1 MKKENIYGYIFALA
15 IYLRLI
21 LEKKNALKSNFSEF
35 IRGNLHNIYG
45 EDRDLLVYH
54 VILLICLYVAFYT
67 VSIRMI
73 SLEIDNFR
81 NIVCFKSK
89 GIFQLYKRT
98 ICFFSKKLLFDSCS
112 MMIVISIGYMFIKDD
127 YIYLLKSF
135 RKPDIFNAEKIL
147 VENIVEIFAK
157 KFNGSVLLMSHNIFK
172 ERKTIKNHP
181 NYKIHFYLKNETEE
195 YYGWGYEIPMEEAEE
210 VEKKIKEF

>member
-1 MKKENIYGYIFALA
+1 MKKENIYGYIFALV

-98 ICFFSKKLLFDSCS
+98 IYFFSKKFVFDSCA
-112 MMIVISIGYMFIKDD
+112 MMIVISIGYMFIEND
-127 YIYLLKSF
+127 YIFMNYMSGLIDLIKLPIIMLLATLICVVF
-135 RKPDIFNAEKIL
+135 IFNKVMMFCIFYFSIL
-147 VENIVEIFAK
+147 IYIVFVNSLSLSIVVIYSGAIALIVLAVIVIIF
-157 KFNGSVLLMSHNIFK
+157 NS
-172 ERKTIKNHP
+172 
-181 NYKIHFYLKNETEE
+181 
-195 YYGWGYEIPMEEAEE
+195 WE
-210 VEKKIKEF
+210 V

>member
-21 LEKKNALKSNFSEF
+21 LEKKNTLKSNFSEF

-45 EDRDLLVYH
+45 EDRDLLLYH
-54 VILLICLYVAFYT
+54 VILLICLYTAFYT
-67 VSIRMI
+67 VSIRII

-98 ICFFSKKLLFDSCS
+98 ICFFSKKLIFDSCA
-112 MMIVISIGYMFIKDD
+112 MIIVISICYMFIKNDCIFMNYMSGLID
-127 YIYLLKSF
+127 LIKLPIIMLLATLICVVFKFNKVMMFCIFYFSILMYIVFVNSLSLTIVIIYSGVIALIVLVVIVI
-135 RKPDIFNAEKIL
+135 IFN
-147 VENIVEIFAK
+147 
-157 KFNGSVLLMSHNIFK
+157 S
-172 ERKTIKNHP
+172 
-181 NYKIHFYLKNETEE
+181 
-195 YYGWGYEIPMEEAEE
+195 WE
-210 VEKKIKEF
+210 V

>member
-1 MKKENIYGYIFALA
+1 MKKENIYGYIFALV

-98 ICFFSKKLLFDSCS
+98 ICFFSKKLIFDSCA
-112 MMIVISIGYMFIKDD
+112 MMIVISIGYMFIEND
-127 YIYLLKSF
+127 YIFMNYMSGLIDLIKLLIIMLLATLICVVFKFNKVMMFCIFYFSIIYIVF
-135 RKPDIFNAEKIL
+135 VNSLSLTIVIIYSGAIALIVLAVIVIIFN
-147 VENIVEIFAK
+147 
-157 KFNGSVLLMSHNIFK
+157 S
-172 ERKTIKNHP
+172 
-181 NYKIHFYLKNETEE
+181 
-195 YYGWGYEIPMEEAEE
+195 WE
-210 VEKKIKEF
+210 V

>member
-1 MKKENIYGYIFALA
+1 MKKENIYGYIFALV

-21 LEKKNALKSNFSEF
+21 LEKKNPLKSNFSEF

-89 GIFQLYKRT
+89 GIFQLFKIT
-98 ICFFSKKLLFDSCS
+98 ICFFSKKFIIDSCA
-112 MMIVISIGYMFIKDD
+112 MMIVISIGYMFID
-127 YIYLLKSF
+127 YMSGLIDLIKLPIIMLLATLICVVF
-135 RKPDIFNAEKIL
+135 
-147 VENIVEIFAK
+147 
-157 KFNGSVLLMSHNIFK
+157 KFNKVMMFCIFYFSILIYIVFVNSLSLTIVIIYSGAIALIVLAVIVIILNS
-172 ERKTIKNHP
+172 
-181 NYKIHFYLKNETEE
+181 
-195 YYGWGYEIPMEEAEE
+195 WE
-210 VEKKIKEF
+210 V

>member
-1 MKKENIYGYIFALA
+1 MKKENIYGYIFALV

-21 LEKKNALKSNFSEF
+21 LEKKNPLKSNFSEF

-89 GIFQLYKRT
+89 GIFQLFKRT
-98 ICFFSKKLLFDSCS
+98 ICFFSKKFIIDSCA
-112 MMIVISIGYMFIKDD
+112 MMIVISIGYMFIEND
-127 YIYLLKSF
+127 YIFMNYMSGLIDLIKLPIIMLLATLICVVF
-135 RKPDIFNAEKIL
+135 IFNKVMMFCIFYFSIL
-147 VENIVEIFAK
+147 IYIVFVNSLSLTIVIIYSGAIALI
-157 KFNGSVLLMSHNIFK
+157 VLAVIVIILNS
-172 ERKTIKNHP
+172 
-181 NYKIHFYLKNETEE
+181 
-195 YYGWGYEIPMEEAEE
+195 WE
-210 VEKKIKEF
+210 V

>member
-1 MKKENIYGYIFALA
+1 M
-15 IYLRLI
+15 
-21 LEKKNALKSNFSEF
+21 KSNFSEF

-98 ICFFSKKLLFDSCS
+98 ICFFSKIFFFDSCA
-112 MMIVISIGYMFIKDD
+112 MLIVISIGYMFIEKD
-127 YIYLLKSF
+127 YIFTNYTSGLIDLIKLPIIMLLVTLICVVFKFNKVMMFCIFYFSILIYIVF
-135 RKPDIFNAEKIL
+135 INSLSLTIVIIYSGAIALIVLAVIVIIFN
-147 VENIVEIFAK
+147 
-157 KFNGSVLLMSHNIFK
+157 S
-172 ERKTIKNHP
+172 
-181 NYKIHFYLKNETEE
+181 
-195 YYGWGYEIPMEEAEE
+195 WE
-210 VEKKIKEF
+210 V

>member
-1 MKKENIYGYIFALA
+1 MKKENIYGYIFALV

-98 ICFFSKKLLFDSCS
+98 ICFFSKKFFFDSCA
-112 MMIVISIGYMFIKDD
+112 MMIVISIGYMFIEND
-127 YIYLLKSF
+127 YYTSGLIDLIKLPIIMLLVTLICVVFKFNKVMMFCIFYFSILIYIVFVNSLSLSIVIIYSGAIALIVLAVIVI
-135 RKPDIFNAEKIL
+135 IFN
-147 VENIVEIFAK
+147 
-157 KFNGSVLLMSHNIFK
+157 S
-172 ERKTIKNHP
+172 
-181 NYKIHFYLKNETEE
+181 
-195 YYGWGYEIPMEEAEE
+195 WE
-210 VEKKIKEF
+210 V

>member
-1 MKKENIYGYIFALA
+1 MKKENIYGYIFALV

-98 ICFFSKKLLFDSCS
+98 ICFFSKKFIFDSCA
-112 MMIVISIGYMFIKDD
+112 MMIVISIGYMFIEND
-127 YIYLLKSF
+127 YIFTNYTSGLIDLIKLPIIMLLVTLICVVLKFNKVMMFCIFYFSILIYIVF
-135 RKPDIFNAEKIL
+135 VNSLSLTVVIIYSGAIALIVLAGIVIIFN
-147 VENIVEIFAK
+147 
-157 KFNGSVLLMSHNIFK
+157 S
-172 ERKTIKNHP
+172 
-181 NYKIHFYLKNETEE
+181 
-195 YYGWGYEIPMEEAEE
+195 WE
-210 VEKKIKEF
+210 V

>member
-1 MKKENIYGYIFALA
+1 MNIYGYIIALV

-54 VILLICLYVAFYT
+54 VILLICLYITFYT

-73 SLEIDNFR
+73 SVEIDNFR
-81 NIVCFKSK
+81 STICFKSK

-98 ICFFSKKLLFDSCS
+98 ICFFSKKMIFDSCA
-112 MMIVISIGYMFIKDD
+112 MMIVISIGYMFIKND
-127 YIYLLKSF
+127 YIFMNYISGLIDLIKLPIIMLLATLICVVFKFNKVMMFCIFYFSILIYIVF
-135 RKPDIFNAEKIL
+135 VNSLSLTIVIIYSGAIALIVLAVIVIIFN
-147 VENIVEIFAK
+147 
-157 KFNGSVLLMSHNIFK
+157 S
-172 ERKTIKNHP
+172 
-181 NYKIHFYLKNETEE
+181 
-195 YYGWGYEIPMEEAEE
+195 WE
-210 VEKKIKEF
+210 V

>member
-1 MKKENIYGYIFALA
+1 MKKENIYGYIFALV

-89 GIFQLYKRT
+89 GIFQLFKIT
-98 ICFFSKKLLFDSCS
+98 ICFFSKKFIIDSCA
-112 MMIVISIGYMFIKDD
+112 MMIVISIGYMFIEND
-127 YIYLLKSF
+127 YIFMNYMSGLIDLIKLPIIMLLATLICVVFKFNKVMMFCIFYFSILIYIVF
-135 RKPDIFNAEKIL
+135 VNSLSLSIVVIYSGAIALIVLAVIVIIFN
-147 VENIVEIFAK
+147 
-157 KFNGSVLLMSHNIFK
+157 S
-172 ERKTIKNHP
+172 
-181 NYKIHFYLKNETEE
+181 
-195 YYGWGYEIPMEEAEE
+195 WE
-210 VEKKIKEF
+210 V

>member
-1 MKKENIYGYIFALA
+1 MKKENIYGYIFALV

-21 LEKKNALKSNFSEF
+21 LEKKNPLKSNFSEF

-89 GIFQLYKRT
+89 GIFQLFKIT
-98 ICFFSKKLLFDSCS
+98 ICFFSKKFIIDSCA
-112 MMIVISIGYMFIKDD
+112 MMIVISIGYMFIEND
-127 YIYLLKSF
+127 YIFMNYMSGLIDLIKLPIIMLLATLICVVF
-135 RKPDIFNAEKIL
+135 IFNKVMMFCIFYFSIL
-147 VENIVEIFAK
+147 IYIVFVNSLSLTIVIIYSGAIALI
-157 KFNGSVLLMSHNIFK
+157 VLAVIVIILNS
-172 ERKTIKNHP
+172 
-181 NYKIHFYLKNETEE
+181 
-195 YYGWGYEIPMEEAEE
+195 WE
-210 VEKKIKEF
+210 V

>member
-21 LEKKNALKSNFSEF
+21 LEKKNTLKSNFSEF

-45 EDRDLLVYH
+45 EDRDLLLYH
-54 VILLICLYVAFYT
+54 VILLICLYTAFYT
-67 VSIRMI
+67 VSIRII

-98 ICFFSKKLLFDSCS
+98 ICFFSKKLIFDSCA
-112 MMIVISIGYMFIKDD
+112 MIIVISICYMFIKNDCIFMNYMSGLID
-127 YIYLLKSF
+127 LIKLPIIMLLATLICVVFKFNKVMMFCIFYFSILIYIVFVNSLSLSIVVIYSGAIALIVLAVIVI
-135 RKPDIFNAEKIL
+135 IFN
-147 VENIVEIFAK
+147 
-157 KFNGSVLLMSHNIFK
+157 S
-172 ERKTIKNHP
+172 
-181 NYKIHFYLKNETEE
+181 
-195 YYGWGYEIPMEEAEE
+195 WE
-210 VEKKIKEF
+210 V

>member
-1 MKKENIYGYIFALA
+1 MKKENIYGYIFALV

-73 SLEIDNFR
+73 SLEIDSFR

-89 GIFQLYKRT
+89 GIFQLFKRT
-98 ICFFSKKLLFDSCS
+98 ICFFSKKFIIDSCA
-112 MMIVISIGYMFIKDD
+112 MMIVISIGYMFIEND
-127 YIYLLKSF
+127 YIFMNYMSGLIDLIKLPIIMLLVTLICVVF
-135 RKPDIFNAEKIL
+135 
-147 VENIVEIFAK
+147 
-157 KFNGSVLLMSHNIFK
+157 KFNKVIIFFK
-172 ERKTIKNHP
+172 
-181 NYKIHFYLKNETEE
+181 
-195 YYGWGYEIPMEEAEE
+195 
-210 VEKKIKEF
+210 

>member
-54 VILLICLYVAFYT
+54 VILLIYLYVAFYT

-98 ICFFSKKLLFDSCS
+98 ICFFSKKFIFDSCA
-112 MMIVISIGYMFIKDD
+112 MMIVISIGYMFIEND
-127 YIYLLKSF
+127 YIFTNYTSGLIDLIKLPIIMLLVTLIYVVFKFNKVMMFCIFYFSILIYIVF
-135 RKPDIFNAEKIL
+135 VNSLSLTIVIIYSGAIALIVLAVIVIIFN
-147 VENIVEIFAK
+147 
-157 KFNGSVLLMSHNIFK
+157 S
-172 ERKTIKNHP
+172 
-181 NYKIHFYLKNETEE
+181 
-195 YYGWGYEIPMEEAEE
+195 WE
-210 VEKKIKEF
+210 V

>member
-98 ICFFSKKLLFDSCS
+98 IYFFSKKFVFDSCA
-112 MMIVISIGYMFIKDD
+112 MMIVISIGYMFIEND
-127 YIYLLKSF
+127 YILVRMKVKLQKNERMKGRQNLLF
-135 RKPDIFNAEKIL
+135 
-147 VENIVEIFAK
+147 K
-157 KFNGSVLLMSHNIFK
+157 KFVRVDSTSFSD
-172 ERKTIKNHP
+172 ES
-181 NYKIHFYLKNETEE
+181 
-195 YYGWGYEIPMEEAEE
+195 
-210 VEKKIKEF
+210 

>member
-1 MKKENIYGYIFALA
+1 MKKENIYGYIFALV

-98 ICFFSKKLLFDSCS
+98 ICFFSKKLIFDSCA
-112 MMIVISIGYMFIKDD
+112 MMIVISIGYMFIEND
-127 YIYLLKSF
+127 YIFTNYTSGLIDLIKLPIIMLLVTLIYVVFKFNKVMMFCIFYFSILIYIVF
-135 RKPDIFNAEKIL
+135 VNSLSLTIVIIYSGAIALIVLAVIVIIFN
-147 VENIVEIFAK
+147 
-157 KFNGSVLLMSHNIFK
+157 S
-172 ERKTIKNHP
+172 
-181 NYKIHFYLKNETEE
+181 
-195 YYGWGYEIPMEEAEE
+195 WE
-210 VEKKIKEF
+210 V

>member
-1 MKKENIYGYIFALA
+1 MKKENIYGYIFALV

-98 ICFFSKKLLFDSCS
+98 ICFFSKKFFFDSCA
-112 MMIVISIGYMFIKDD
+112 MMIVISIGYIFTNYTSGLIDLIKLPIIILLVTLICVVFKFNKVMMFCIFYFSILI
-127 YIYLLKSF
+127 YIVFVNSLSLTIVIIYSGAIALIVLAVIVI
-135 RKPDIFNAEKIL
+135 IFN
-147 VENIVEIFAK
+147 
-157 KFNGSVLLMSHNIFK
+157 S
-172 ERKTIKNHP
+172 
-181 NYKIHFYLKNETEE
+181 
-195 YYGWGYEIPMEEAEE
+195 WE
-210 VEKKIKEF
+210 V

>member
-1 MKKENIYGYIFALA
+1 MKKENIYGYIFALV

-21 LEKKNALKSNFSEF
+21 LEKKNALKTNFSEF

-73 SLEIDNFR
+73 SVEIDNFR
-81 NIVCFKSK
+81 SIICFKSK

-98 ICFFSKKLLFDSCS
+98 ICFFSKKLIFDSCA
-112 MMIVISIGYMFIKDD
+112 MMIVISIGYMFIEND
-127 YIYLLKSF
+127 YIFMNYTSGLIDLIKLPIIMLLATLICVVFKFNKVMMFCIFYFSILIYIVF
-135 RKPDIFNAEKIL
+135 VNSLSLSIVIIYSGAIVLIVLAVIVIIFN
-147 VENIVEIFAK
+147 
-157 KFNGSVLLMSHNIFK
+157 S
-172 ERKTIKNHP
+172 
-181 NYKIHFYLKNETEE
+181 
-195 YYGWGYEIPMEEAEE
+195 WE
-210 VEKKIKEF
+210 V

>member
-1 MKKENIYGYIFALA
+1 MKKENIYGYIFALV

-89 GIFQLYKRT
+89 SIFQLYKRT
-98 ICFFSKKLLFDSCS
+98 ICFFSKKLIFDSCA
-112 MMIVISIGYMFIKDD
+112 MMIVISIGYMFTNYTSGLIDLIKLPIIMLLVTLICVVFKFNKVMMFCIFYFSILI
-127 YIYLLKSF
+127 YIVFVNSLSLSIVIIYSGAIALIVLAVIVI
-135 RKPDIFNAEKIL
+135 IFN
-147 VENIVEIFAK
+147 
-157 KFNGSVLLMSHNIFK
+157 S
-172 ERKTIKNHP
+172 
-181 NYKIHFYLKNETEE
+181 
-195 YYGWGYEIPMEEAEE
+195 WE
-210 VEKKIKEF
+210 V